1 MLGSSISGQRGWS
14 VGKPTEDE
22 GPACQPVA
30 DTDHRLG
37 DVYPVLA
44 GVFTFIRHLGKIHI
58 KTTYF

>member
-1 MLGSSISGQRGWS
+1 MLGSSISGQRSWS

-37 DVYPVLA
+37 DVHPVLA
-44 GVFTFIRHLGKIHI
+44 GVFISMRHLCRIHI
-58 KTTYF
+58 KTR